1 MSLTPTLD
9 LAIEMAQREREQA
22 EQATARA
29 IKGEQHAQGQLD
41 QLEGYAQETAQ
52 RWSTAQAAHVSAVLM
67 AHHQSF
73 QQRLQQ
79 AIDLQRAVVQ
89 QAAQRVAAA
98 RQVRIQK
105 ELRLRGLVQLRTQ
118 KLVAHRKTQDRR
130 EQKALDEL
138 ATQRFLRMTQIPG
151 NEFGETA

>member
-9 LAIEMAQREREQA
+9 LAIEMAEREREQA
-22 EQATARA
+22 EQAVARA
-29 IKGEQHAQGQLD
+29 LKGQQHAEGQLG
-41 QLEGYAQETAQ
+41 QLEGYAAETQQ
-52 RWSTAQAAHVSAVLM
+52 RWSTAQATHVSAVLM

-79 AIDLQRAVVQ
+79 AIELQRGVVRQ
-89 QAAQRVAAA
+89 GEQRVAAA
-98 RQVRIQK
+98 RQLRVQK

-118 KLVAHRKTQDRR
+118 KLAAHRRSQDRR

-138 ATQRFLRMTQIPG
+138 ATQRFLRGAQAPG
-151 NEFGETA
+151 YDLGESA